1 MHPILKQLDG
11 EIPKEQTMNVSDAND
26 QPPMLN
32 IVDSDRLLFSVFSLL
47 QKLGADE
54 RPEVGN
60 MSFKSIFLVHSLR
73 VVSQFGIWW
82 CNKLLYFSQIY
93 KNFGI
98 CFGLHLHCFGNFCFL
113 MT

>member
-11 EIPKEQTMNVSDAND
+11 EIPKEQTMNVLDAND
-26 QPPMLN
+26 QAPMLN

-60 MSFKSIFLVHSLR
+60 MSFKSILLVHSLQ
-73 VVSQFGIWW
+73 VG
-82 CNKLLYFSQIY
+82 FSI
-93 KNFGI
+93 
-98 CFGLHLHCFGNFCFL
+98 
-113 MT
+113 

>member
-26 QPPMLN
+26 QSPMLN

-60 MSFKSIFLVHSLR
+60 ISFKSIFLVHSLR
-73 VVSQFGIWW
+73 VVSQLAYGGVT
-82 CNKLLYFSQIY
+82 
-93 KNFGI
+93 NFYI
-98 CFGLHLHCFGNFCFL
+98 SHKSTR
-113 MT
+113 M

>member
-26 QPPMLN
+26 QSPMLN

-60 MSFKSIFLVHSLR
+60 MSFKSIFLFILCEWFLNLAYGGVT
-73 VVSQFGIWW
+73 
-82 CNKLLYFSQIY
+82 
-93 KNFGI
+93 NFYI
-98 CFGLHLHCFGNFCFL
+98 SHKSTR
-113 MT
+113 M